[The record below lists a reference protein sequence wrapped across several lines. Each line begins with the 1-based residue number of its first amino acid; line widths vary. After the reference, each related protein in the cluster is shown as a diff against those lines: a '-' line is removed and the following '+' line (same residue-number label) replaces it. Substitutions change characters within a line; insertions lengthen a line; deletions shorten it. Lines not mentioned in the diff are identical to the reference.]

1 MTEDRPRWPTD
12 RASLERAVEV
22 TFYRA
27 GGPGGQHRNKTESAV
42 RLTHLPSGVR
52 ASASERRSR
61 EQNRE
66 LAFERL
72 AAKLRLL
79 NHRPKKRVAS
89 KPTKSSQRR
98 RVDSKQKRGA
108 LKRQRRGED

>member
-1 MTEDRPRWPTD
+1 MTQDRPRFPTD
-12 RASLERAVEV
+12 RDALERAVRVE
-22 TFYRA
+22 FYRA
-27 GGPGGQHRNKTESAV
+27 GGPGGQHRNKAETAV

-52 ASASERRSR
+52 VTATERRSR

-72 AAKLRLL
+72 AAKLRAL

-89 KPTKSSQRR
+89 RPTKSSQRK
-98 RVDSKQKRGA
+98 RVENKQRRGA
-108 LKRQRRGED
+108 LKRERRGAE